1 MLDGERYE
9 RSGRLH
15 LPPVSRSFLQAVS
28 DCLESLAASAA
39 AFTTSPVAVD
49 TAQNVHSTAVKVAQR
64 PSARNLGTDRLA
76 RLQTFNVRHVE
87 QAWRRRTCFSR
98 PRFQPTRALRSG
110 AWTGLGAR
118 TRAHAHPA
126 GHNTADGGAPS
137 DVCTHI
143 SRRTRER
150 VRVLVLVRVRVRV
163 LVRGAPLRCSSPA
176 AATRSWTLGGH
187 RRARS
192 PSPSARRLR
201 PLLQV
206 ISRSFR
212 RPSQTQ
218 PRLAISKNRPCIP
231 PWLTGKRILWLLK
244 HAGPLKASRLNYRSQ
259 RPFAAQPWAASLRS
273 STPMPRPRRRR
284 LGDKPYAAAG
294 TGLSG
299 TAGDW
304 TPPCRLGGRLQA

>member
-1 MLDGERYE
+1 MA
-9 RSGRLH
+9 
-15 LPPVSRSFLQAVS
+15 QA
-28 DCLESLAASAA
+28 
-39 AFTTSPVAVD
+39 
-49 TAQNVHSTAVKVAQR
+49 H
-64 PSARNLGTDRLA
+64 
-76 RLQTFNVRHVE
+76 
-87 QAWRRRTCFSR
+87 TCFSR

-118 TRAHAHPA
+118 TRAQQ
-126 GHNTADGGAPS
+126 
-137 DVCTHI
+137 CTPRPMEGLPPMSVRT
-143 SRRTRER
+143 SRAARES
-150 VRVLVLVRVRVRV
+150 
-163 LVRGAPLRCSSPA
+163 GS
-176 AATRSWTLGGH
+176 TRSWTVGGH

-212 RPSQTQ
+212 RPSQTR

-231 PWLTGKRILWLLK
+231 PWLTGKTILWLLK
-244 HAGPLKASRLNYRSQ
+244 HAGPLTARRLNYRRP
-259 RPFAAQPWAASLRS
+259 RPFAAQPWPASLRS

-284 LGDKPYAAAG
+284 LGDRPYADAG